1 MSIQLK
7 YNGFIINKIDYEYK
21 SDLEKQQEDYYLEFM
36 LDDIS
41 VAVSEEDTI
50 ITLSGHA
57 NCSNEEDKDASNY
70 RTLKLNVDYFYDI
83 EKQEK
88 IDNQQKI
95 QETVKNYGINNSIIM
110 FQELIKQ
117 ITSLDSAGPISSYD
131 FRFPGSLK

>member
-1 MSIQLK
+1 
-7 YNGFIINKIDYEYK
+7 
-21 SDLEKQQEDYYLEFM
+21 M

-41 VAVSEEDTI
+41 VAVSEEDAI
-50 ITLSGHA
+50 IKLSGHA

-88 IDNQQKI
+88 IDSQQKI

-110 FQELIKQ
+110 FQELVKQ

-131 FRFPGSLK
+131 FRFPGLLK

>member
-41 VAVSEEDTI
+41 VAVSEEDAI

-88 IDNQQKI
+88 KI
-95 QETVKNYGINNSIIM
+95 TNKKYKK
-110 FQELIKQ
+110 L
-117 ITSLDSAGPISSYD
+117 
-131 FRFPGSLK
+131 